1 MENLTLFDRQQS
13 LAVAFSEERKRC
25 FPRTLTKLD
34 LIPKNAATTLM
45 ARMRFIADIT
55 VQFTRIP
62 KRSFRFFAANDRDG
76 LGNGLAGFG
85 PLRRKAAINVA
96 DAQH

>member
-1 MENLTLFDRQQS
+1 MENLTLFERQQS

-45 ARMRFIADIT
+45 ARMRLIADINLAD
-55 VQFTRIP
+55 TRT
-62 KRSFRFFAANDRDG
+62 
-76 LGNGLAGFG
+76 
-85 PLRRKAAINVA
+85 
-96 DAQH
+96 